1 MKKILLNFFI
11 ILTFL
16 SCSKEDNQENNASQ
30 EAIEAEKQDENLSV
44 ILITDISGIND
55 KAFNQSAWE
64 GLQRAK
70 NELGIEVG
78 YIETN
83 QIAEQGANIE
93 AAIDKNPDL
102 IITIG
107 YLFSDKVLETA
118 KLNPDIKF
126 LEIDNLYNTNL
137 PDNLIA
143 ISFKA
148 QQASYLVGYIAGKM
162 TQTNKVGFIGGMKG
176 NIIDQF
182 HYGYLAG
189 IKKAN
194 PDVEIVIQYADSYT
208 DTAKGKAIANNM
220 YLNNV
225 DIIFTAAGAVG
236 EGSIESAK
244 ENNKYFIGVDRDQYY
259 LAPDNIIS
267 SAMKNVGQAAYDIV
281 KRVIE
286 KDDMHGNISFGLKD
300 DLVGI
305 SDTSNI
311 HVPQNILNEV
321 KEIEEKIKIGEIEV
335 PYNEETFNNMQ

>member
-1 MKKILLNFFI
+1 MKNLKKNLFSFFI
-11 ILTFL
+11 ILTL
-16 SCSKEDNQENNASQ
+16 SCSKEDNQKKNASIKENN
-30 EAIEAEKQDENLSV
+30 KDKNLSV

-55 KAFNQSAWE
+55 KTFNQSAWE
-64 GLQRAK
+64 GLQKAK
-70 NELGIEVG
+70 DELNIEIS
-78 YIETN
+78 YIETI
-83 QIAEQGANIE
+83 QRSEQGTSIE
-93 AAIDKNPDL
+93 AAIDHNPDL

-107 YLFSDKVLETA
+107 YLFADKTFNAA
-118 KLNPDIKF
+118 KLNPDITF
-126 LEIDNLYNTNL
+126 LEIDNEYNENI

-162 TQTNKVGFIGGMKG
+162 TQSNKVGFIGGIKG
-176 NIIDQF
+176 KIIDQF

-194 PDVEIVIQYADSYT
+194 PDVEIVIQYADSFT
-208 DTAKGKAIANNM
+208 DAAKGKAIANNM

-225 DIIFTAAGAVG
+225 DIIFTAAGIVG
-236 EGSIESAK
+236 EGAIEAAK

-281 KRVIE
+281 KRIIE
-286 KDDMHGNISFGLKD
+286 KDDIHGNISFGLKD
-300 DLVGI
+300 NVIDI
-305 SDTSNI
+305 AKTSDI

-321 KEIEEKIKIGEIEV
+321 EKLKEKIKIGEIEV

>member
-1 MKKILLNFFI
+1 MKNLKKKLFIFFI

-16 SCSKEDNQENNASQ
+16 SCSKENSQDNKTEVEQ
-30 EAIEAEKQDENLSV
+30 LSV
-44 ILITDISGIND
+44 ILMTDISGIND

-70 NELGIEVG
+70 NELSIEVA

-83 QIAEQGANIE
+83 QIAEQGANIII
-93 AAIDKNPDL
+93 AIEKKPDL
-102 IITIG
+102 IIASG
-107 YLFSDKVLETA
+107 YLFADKILEAA

-137 PDNLIA
+137 PDNLMA
-143 ISFKA
+143 INFKGEES
-148 QQASYLVGYIAGKM
+148 SYLVGYIAGKM
-162 TQTNKVGFIGGMKG
+162 TQSNKVGFIGGMKG
-176 NIIDQF
+176 STIDRFQ
-182 HYGYLAG
+182 YGYLAG

-208 DTAKGKAIANNM
+208 DTAKGKAIANTM

-225 DIIFTAAGAVG
+225 DIIYTAAGGTG
-236 EGSIESAK
+236 EGVIEAAK

-267 SAMKNVGQAAYDIV
+267 SAMKNVGQAAYDFV

-305 SDTSNI
+305 AKTSDI

-321 KEIEEKIKIGEIEV
+321 EKLKEKIKIGEIEV
-335 PYNEETFNNMQ
+335 PYNEETFNKNNDFKI